1 MTQKEKNIFR
11 LSRAITNS
19 LRGVASEK
27 ERGTLEQWLAAS
39 KKNREIYEGFKQG
52 SYLEQKLSDYNA
64 VNRLGDYERFITTRR
79 KRTRFSI
86 KTFVRYAAI
95 LILPLGLALV
105 LLLREKQ
112 PEPVI
117 AISEVITPGSHKAI
131 LTMGGGE
138 RIVLSDSTFTPLQ
151 EQNGMIVKIQNSKVS
166 YLTPTDTLIS
176 ETTPIYNTLQVP
188 RGGEYFL
195 TLSDGTQ
202 VWLNAESEIRYPVR
216 FTGSKREIF
225 LEGEAFLTVTPNKE
239 KPFVVVSSKASV
251 TVLGTEFNFRAY
263 PDEENVQTTLV
274 EGSVIMQ
281 SARYKQQIRL
291 IPGEQ
296 GTLEIETGKLYKQEV
311 NTYLYT
317 AWKDGR
323 FAFRNTRLEELFN
336 ILSRWYDLHVF
347 YLNPEAK
354 DIRFTGDINKTE
366 DFNAILKII
375 ENNER
380 VIFNVNKRT
389 VSVQL
394 KL

>member
-274 EGSVIMQ
+274 KGAVIMQ
-281 SARYKQQIRL
+281 SARYKQHIRL

-296 GTLEIETGKLYKQEV
+296 GTLEIGTGKLYKQEV

-394 KL
+394 K

>member
-176 ETTPIYNTLQVP
+176 ETTPIYNTLQGP

-394 KL
+394 K

>member
-19 LRGVASEK
+19 LRGVASEE
-27 ERGTLEQWLAAS
+27 ERDTLEQWLAAS
-39 KKNREIYEGFKQG
+39 KRNREIYEGFKQG
-52 SYLEQKLSDYNA
+52 GYLEQKLSDYNA
-64 VNRLGDYERFITTRR
+64 INRLGDYEKFIATRR

-86 KTFVRYAAI
+86 KTFIRYAAI

-112 PEPVI
+112 PEPVTT
-117 AISEVITPGSHKAI
+117 ISEVITPGSHKAI

-138 RIVLSDSTFTPLQ
+138 RIILSDSTFTPLQ

-166 YLTPTDTLIS
+166 YLSPADTLVS

-202 VWLNAESEIRYPVR
+202 VWLNAESVIRYPVR

-225 LEGEAFLTVTPNKE
+225 LDGEAFLTVTPNKE
-239 KPFVVVSSKASV
+239 KPFIVVSSKASV

-281 SARYKQQIRL
+281 SVRYNQQVKL
-291 IPGEQ
+291 APGEQ

-380 VIFNVNKRT
+380 VTFNVNKRT

-394 KL
+394 K

>member
-274 EGSVIMQ
+274 KGAVIMQ

-296 GTLEIETGKLYKQEV
+296 GTLEIGTGKLYKQEV

-394 KL
+394 K

>member
-323 FAFRNTRLEELFN
+323 FAFRNTRLEDLFN

-380 VIFNVNKRT
+380 VTFNVNKRT

-394 KL
+394 K

>member
-394 KL
+394 K

>member
-1 MTQKEKNIFR
+1 MTQKEKTIFR

-19 LRGVASEK
+19 LRGVASE
-27 ERGTLEQWLAAS
+27 EEQDMLEQWLATS
-39 KKNREIYEGFKQG
+39 EKNREIYEGFRKG
-52 SYLEQKLSDYNA
+52 EYVEQKLSDYNT
-64 VNRLGDYERFITTRR
+64 VNRLGDYEKFIATRR

-86 KTFVRYAAI
+86 RAFARYAAI
-95 LILPLGLALV
+95 FVLPLGLALALV
-105 LLLREKQ
+105 SREDK

-117 AISEVITPGSHKAI
+117 SISEVITPGSHKAI

-138 RIVLSDSTFTPLQ
+138 RIVLSDSTLAPLQ
-151 EQNGMIVKIQNSKVS
+151 EQNGMIVNIRNSNVS
-166 YLTPTDTLIS
+166 YVLPPDTIVNEITPV
-176 ETTPIYNTLQVP
+176 YNTLQVP

-202 VWLNAESEIRYPVR
+202 VWLNAESEIRYPIH
-216 FTGSKREIF
+216 FSGSKREIY
-225 LEGEAFLTVTPNKE
+225 LEGEAFFTVTPNKE
-239 KPFVVVSSKASV
+239 KPFVVVSPKASV
-251 TVLGTEFNFRAY
+251 AVLGTEFNLRAY
-263 PDEENVQTTLV
+263 PDEDNVQTTLV
-274 EGSVIMQ
+274 KGSVIMQ
-281 SARYKQQIRL
+281 SARFKQEVKL
-291 IPGEQ
+291 VPGEQ
-296 GTLEIETGKLYKQEV
+296 GTLEVETGKLSKQEV

-323 FAFRNTRLEELFN
+323 FAFRDARLEDLFN
-336 ILSRWYDLHVF
+336 ILSRWYDLQVF

-394 KL
+394 K

>member
-19 LRGVASEK
+19 LRGVASEE
-27 ERGTLEQWLAAS
+27 ERDTLEQWLAAS

-52 SYLEQKLSDYNA
+52 GYLEQKLSDYNA
-64 VNRLGDYERFITTRR
+64 VNRLGNYERFITTRR

-112 PEPVI
+112 QEPVI
-117 AISEVITPGSHKAI
+117 DISEVITPGSRKAI

-138 RIVLSDSTFTPLQ
+138 RIVLSDSTFTPIQ

-176 ETTPIYNTLQVP
+176 EITPIYNTLQVP

-216 FTGSKREIF
+216 FTGDKREIF

-274 EGSVIMQ
+274 KGAVIMQ

-296 GTLEIETGKLYKQEV
+296 GTLEIGTGKLYKQEV

-394 KL
+394 K

>member
-188 RGGEYFL
+188 RGGEYNL
-195 TLSDGTQ
+195 KLADGTN
-202 VWLNAESEIRYPVR
+202 VWMFAESEIRFPTR
-216 FTGSKREIF
+216 FEGNKREVY
-225 LEGEAFLTVTPNKE
+225 LSGEAYFEVHHDPVH
-239 KPFVVVSSKASV
+239 PFYVKTKSLDVK
-251 TVLGTEFNFRAY
+251 VLGTSFNINAY
-263 PDEENVQTTLV
+263 PEEEWVKTTLV
-274 EGSVIMQ
+274 EGSVKTLCGNHNFIMKPNTQ
-281 SARYKQQIRL
+281 VAYNRKTQKVEYFPVNIQQ
-291 IPGEQ
+291 
-296 GTLEIETGKLYKQEV
+296 
-311 NTYLYT
+311 YT
-317 AWKDGR
+317 SWKDGYYD
-323 FAFRNTRLEELFN
+323 FEDMPLKVLMQIF
-336 ILSRWYDLHVF
+336 SRWYNIKLEFAKPELKELKFSGRLKRYDDLHSLF
-347 YLNPEAK
+347 KMLEYTRDIKFIIGK
-354 DIRFTGDINKTE
+354 D
-366 DFNAILKII
+366 KII
-375 ENNER
+375 
-380 VIFNVNKRT
+380 IQSK
-389 VSVQL
+389 
-394 KL
+394 

>member
-112 PEPVI
+112 LEPVI

-394 KL
+394 K

>member
-1 MTQKEKNIFR
+1 M
-11 LSRAITNS
+11 
-19 LRGVASEK
+19 
-27 ERGTLEQWLAAS
+27 
-39 KKNREIYEGFKQG
+39 
-52 SYLEQKLSDYNA
+52 
-64 VNRLGDYERFITTRR
+64 
-79 KRTRFSI
+79 
-86 KTFVRYAAI
+86 
-95 LILPLGLALV
+95 
-105 LLLREKQ
+105 
-112 PEPVI
+112 
-117 AISEVITPGSHKAI
+117 
-131 LTMGGGE
+131 
-138 RIVLSDSTFTPLQ
+138 
-151 EQNGMIVKIQNSKVS
+151 
-166 YLTPTDTLIS
+166 
-176 ETTPIYNTLQVP
+176 
-188 RGGEYFL
+188 
-195 TLSDGTQ
+195 
-202 VWLNAESEIRYPVR
+202 NAESEIRYPVR

-394 KL
+394 K

>member
-79 KRTRFSI
+79 KRPRFSI

-394 KL
+394 K

>member
-19 LRGVASEK
+19 LRGVACEE
-27 ERGTLEQWLAAS
+27 ERDMLEQWLAAS
-39 KKNREIYEGFKQG
+39 KKNRKIYEGFKQG
-52 SYLEQKLSDYNA
+52 GYLEQKLSDYNA
-64 VNRLGDYERFITTRR
+64 VNKLGDYERFITTRR

-138 RIVLSDSTFTPLQ
+138 RIILSDSTFTPLQ
-151 EQNGMIVKIQNSKVS
+151 EQNGMIVKIQNSNVS

-176 ETTPIYNTLQVP
+176 EATPIYNTLQVP

-216 FTGSKREIF
+216 FTGDKREIF

-251 TVLGTEFNFRAY
+251 TVLGTGFNFRAY

-281 SARYKQQIRL
+281 SSRYKQQVKL
-291 IPGEQ
+291 VPGEQ

-323 FAFRNTRLEELFN
+323 FAFRNTRLEDLFN

-380 VIFNVNKRT
+380 VTFNVNKRT

-394 KL
+394 K

>member
-79 KRTRFSI
+79 KRTGFSI

-394 KL
+394 K

>member
-188 RGGEYFL
+188 RGGDYFL

-251 TVLGTEFNFRAY
+251 TVLGTEFTFRAY
-263 PDEENVQTTLV
+263 TDEENVPTTLV

-394 KL
+394 K